1 MLGSGRMFSNKIAGA
16 IQELLTGK
24 GFNLYYVDQAPSY
37 DQVKNLAGYVVWDIE
52 EVKPMQNTEGVDY
65 TSGLNINLNFVL
77 MITIYG
83 SSLTIRNG
91 IEATIMNVL
100 QPKDG
105 TTSRRKP
112 LQSSQLTNGF
122 VRSMVWVSDTEF
134 PIPKT
139 AQSNAEMSA
148 SVLMF
153 NSSISVL
160 E

>member
-1 MLGSGRMFSNKIAGA
+1 MFSNKIAGA
-16 IQELLTGK
+16 VQELLVDQ

-37 DQVKNLAGYVVWDIE
+37 DLVKNLAGYVVWDIE
-52 EVKPMQNTEGVDY
+52 EIKPMQNTEGLDY
-65 TSGLNINLNFVL
+65 SLGLHLNLNFILLV
-77 MITIYG
+77 TVYG
-83 SSLTIRNG
+83 SSLSIRNG
-91 IEATIMNVL
+91 IETTIMNIL

-105 TTSRRKP
+105 TTQRRKP
-112 LQSSQLTNGF
+112 LQSEQLTNAF
-122 VRSMVWVSDTEF
+122 VRSVVWMSDSEF

-153 NSSISVL
+153 NTSISVL